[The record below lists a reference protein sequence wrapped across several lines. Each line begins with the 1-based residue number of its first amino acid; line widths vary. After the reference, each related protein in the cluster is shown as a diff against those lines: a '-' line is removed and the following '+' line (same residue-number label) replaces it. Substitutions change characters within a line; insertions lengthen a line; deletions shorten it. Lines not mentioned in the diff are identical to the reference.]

1 MSEKWRALL
10 PNQARCKRWRDQMR
24 DTIKAGKVLIKEG
37 TLLPEALRIETVP
50 YVFGWTLVENFDG
63 YGLDREIRELGR
75 TFFCLAGD
83 IRATVVGM
91 DGSTLVDRAVKKILA
106 NPKSKKFNAL
116 EITRVVSKRF
126 LGVAY
131 ASLSARSRH
140 VQDSLFLFQG
150 PTEAKRDPQP
160 MQNRVVGKERK
171 QVGAKD
177 DVDCVIA

>member
-1 MSEKWRALL
+1 MESEACVPGWR
-10 PNQARCKRWRDQMR
+10 
-24 DTIKAGKVLIKEG
+24 
-37 TLLPEALRIETVP
+37 
-50 YVFGWTLVENFDG
+50 LVKNLDG
-63 YGLDREIRELGR
+63 YGLERAIRKLGWN
-75 TFFCLAGD
+75 FFCLAQDMKVSVIGS
-83 IRATVVGM
+83 RASSRTNRGIQRFAARV
-91 DGSTLVDRAVKKILA
+91 RAEG
-106 NPKSKKFNAL
+106 FNAL